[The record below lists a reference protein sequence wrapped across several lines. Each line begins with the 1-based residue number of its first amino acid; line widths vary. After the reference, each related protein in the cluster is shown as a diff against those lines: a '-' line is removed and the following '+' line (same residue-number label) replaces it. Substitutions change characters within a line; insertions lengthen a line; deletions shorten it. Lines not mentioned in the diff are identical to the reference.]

1 MTNNFLLNNLNLDY
15 DYQILILLCLIL
27 GCSITYLLIS
37 KYTSIPS
44 KNIEALT
51 NEEIE
56 TIINEITVPVSNA
69 NIDNFI
75 TDSESDTEDNS
86 DIQSWFNSD
95 SDSDTDSAAESIL
108 NDPALFFMPNVDFD
122 VCPIEELKFFEWKSI
137 YAREIYEHSIS
148 DEEIMEFISFYSE
161 EELTSNW
168 INGVFVYL
176 ICLL

>member
-86 DIQSWFNSD
+86 DIQS
-95 SDSDTDSAAESIL
+95 
-108 NDPALFFMPNVDFD
+108 
-122 VCPIEELKFFEWKSI
+122 
-137 YAREIYEHSIS
+137 
-148 DEEIMEFISFYSE
+148 
-161 EELTSNW
+161 
-168 INGVFVYL
+168 
-176 ICLL
+176 